1 MPSFWNNGHSVIIGT
16 SEIPTEIT
24 AAKQQSEKLT
34 DSRQQNRV
42 TDIPTS
48 PRIHAD
54 EGSSPTAS
62 LRLVSVREQT
72 GSDGHVVNVKEEN
85 PALHCQARWGSSR
98 LQRGPRAPGQREVS
112 PVSSWHG
119 PPRTGVHT
127 PCRPLG
133 VASALSRKQGRRQ
146 RPRKE
151 KVQVRVGETQPHSFQ
166 I

>member
-34 DSRQQNRV
+34 DSRQQNGV

-85 PALHCQARWGSSR
+85 PALHCQARWEARGCSGDPER
-98 LQRGPRAPGQREVS
+98 L
-112 PVSSWHG
+112 
-119 PPRTGVHT
+119 
-127 PCRPLG
+127 
-133 VASALSRKQGRRQ
+133 ASARSAL
-146 RPRKE
+146 
-151 KVQVRVGETQPHSFQ
+151 
-166 I
+166 